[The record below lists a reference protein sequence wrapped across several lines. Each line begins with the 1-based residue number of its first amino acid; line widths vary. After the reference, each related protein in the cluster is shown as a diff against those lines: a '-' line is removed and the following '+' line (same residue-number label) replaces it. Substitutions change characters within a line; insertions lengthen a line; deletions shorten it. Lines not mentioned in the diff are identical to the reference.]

1 MVTVFTLVICLVVVA
16 LSGAAVLHIT
26 LVDPTKRA
34 TPKYHRPRDPRI
46 PTPPRPLPTVAPEV
60 RPGSESSADVR
71 PEPEVH
77 PEPDVRPETEVH
89 PEPDVRP
96 EPDLSPTPEVRRDP
110 EVRRPPEVIDP
121 AGPEGG
127 AVVHGAVDVNRARSA
142 GLLVLLLT
150 SIGGV
155 LAVAVAVGAV
165 AAAVALRA
173 ALMG

>member
-1 MVTVFTLVICLVVVA
+1 MPSSSLHGQRGGRRPRPGPPVEAAAAGTLLVTVFTLVICLVVVA

-34 TPKYHRPRDPRI
+34 TPRYDQPRDPRV
-46 PTPPRPLPTVAPEV
+46 PTPPPATGTTVPEV

-71 PEPEVH
+71 QEPEVRH
-77 PEPDVRPETEVH
+77 
-89 PEPDVRP
+89 
-96 EPDLSPTPEVRRDP
+96 
-110 EVRRPPEVIDP
+110 PPEVEDP
-121 AGPEGG
+121 PEPVGG
-127 AVVHGAVDVNRARSA
+127 AVVHGAPEAHRARSA

-155 LAVAVAVGAV
+155 LAVAVAVAAV
-165 AAAVALRA
+165 AAAAALRA